1 MKTGKLMPKIAVV
14 SLGCAKNL
22 VDTEIMLGQIIGGGW
37 SLTHNFAEAELI
49 LVNTCG
55 FIGDAKTESLDT
67 ILEMAG
73 YKKSG
78 QGVCSKLVVTGC
90 LVQRYAQDLAREMPE
105 VDCWIGLDGVGSV
118 LEQIEKA
125 ETQKAHLLAGSTERA
140 GTGNA
145 TIERDLKRPNF
156 FGEPFLNNE
165 NLPRYQVTFPHTAY
179 VKIAEGCDHYCSYC
193 AIPLIKGRFRSRNPE
208 AIVTEISTL
217 VRAGVKEI
225 NLIAQDITRYGRDLD
240 PRIDLKHLLK
250 EIISRVSPNWL
261 RLLYAYPTGIDSA
274 LLEFIRSQPSI
285 CKYLDLPLQHINPR
299 ILKLMNRNESPEE
312 LRKALNLI
320 RTLIPGITLRT
331 TFLTGFPTET
341 EPEFEDVLALVAE
354 GFFQH
359 VGVFTYSA
367 EEGTKSFEHRDDVP
381 EDVKQDRKKRIIEAQ
396 RKISAQKLAG
406 LREQKTVVLIDKT
419 LAEGQSIGRTERFA
433 PEIDGVVYVAAPE
446 GQRGAPARPGQFIS
460 GIITG
465 SDDYNLWVKVSEEK

>member
-1 MKTGKLMPKIAVV
+1 
-14 SLGCAKNL
+14 
-22 VDTEIMLGQIIGGGW
+22 MLGQIIQGGW
-37 SLTHNFAEAELI
+37 SLTHNFAEADLI
-49 LVNTCG
+49 LINTCG

-67 ILEMAG
+67 IMEMAG

-90 LVQRYAQDLAREMPE
+90 LVQRYAQDLAREIPE

-125 ETQKAHLLAGSTERA
+125 EAQKSHLLDGYSKTTLDR
-140 GTGNA
+140 GL
-145 TIERDLKRPNF
+145 IRPNF

-165 NLPRYQVTFPHTAY
+165 NLPRYQVTLPHTAY
-179 VKIAEGCDHYCSYC
+179 VKIAEGCDHWCSYC
-193 AIPLIKGRFRSRNPE
+193 AIPLIKGKFRSRNTE

-225 NLIAQDITRYGRDLD
+225 NLIAQDITRYGRDLY
-240 PRIDLKHLLK
+240 PQVDLKHLLR
-250 EIISRVSPNWL
+250 EIIFRAKPDWL
-261 RLLYAYPTGIDSA
+261 RLLYAYPTGIDA
-274 LLEFIRSQPSI
+274 GLLEFIRSQPSI

-312 LRKALNLI
+312 MREALNLI

-331 TFLTGFPTET
+331 TFITGFPTET
-341 EPEFEDVLALVAE
+341 EPEFEEVLALVAE

-367 EEGTKSFEHRDDVP
+367 EEGTRSFDFGDDIP
-381 EDVKQDRKKRIIEAQ
+381 EEVKQERKRRIIEAQ
-396 RKISAQKLAG
+396 RQISARKLAE
-406 LREQKTVVLIDKT
+406 LRGQKAVVLIDKT
-419 LAEGQSIGRTERFA
+419 IAEGQSIGRTERFA
-433 PEIDGVVYVAAPE
+433 PEIDGVVYLGATE
-446 GQRGAPARPGQFIS
+446 GQQSAQARPGQFIT
-460 GIITG
+460 GIITS
-465 SDDYNLWVKVSEEK
+465 SDDYNLWVKI